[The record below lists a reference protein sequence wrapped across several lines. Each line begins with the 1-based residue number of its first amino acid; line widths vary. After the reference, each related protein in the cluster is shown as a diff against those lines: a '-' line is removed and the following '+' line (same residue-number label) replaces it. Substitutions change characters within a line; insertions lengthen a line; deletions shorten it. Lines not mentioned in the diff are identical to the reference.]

1 MFNSVRFLEEIETPK
16 RHFKIIWPL
25 ASAQILANQ
34 IFVNQRKEQ
43 IMEPLFF
50 IALGTK
56 IFQPSKKTAN
66 PIYFNSDMI
75 PPKKYLLSI

>member
-1 MFNSVRFLEEIETPK
+1 MFNSVRFLEEIEDSKKT
-16 RHFKIIWPL
+16 FQIWPL